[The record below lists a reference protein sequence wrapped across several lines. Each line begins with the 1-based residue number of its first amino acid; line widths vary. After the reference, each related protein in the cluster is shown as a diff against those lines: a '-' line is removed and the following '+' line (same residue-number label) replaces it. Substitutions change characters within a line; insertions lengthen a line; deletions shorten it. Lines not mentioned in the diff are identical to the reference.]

1 IASPPRVLRRTGP
14 AAEEVD
20 SLYVHDDF
28 VVLIEHFTA
37 RADDASIGPTARQ
50 LGFEHGESPMQGIA
64 RSDWFEPAQVV
75 DAWRAETV
83 AVANHRID
91 EQAHVPGRRVPATG
105 NQSAI
110 NRLARRIR
118 IGVHRLRVVLARKV
132 DDALGGELD
141 VAQIDGQPLEEIFK
155 VTPRHRY
162 QVNVSHTQL
171 NRREQSP
178 TRSWLRIR
186 LM

>member
-1 IASPPRVLRRTGP
+1 MALRIGIDVGGTFT
-14 AAEEVD
+14 
-20 SLYVHDDF
+20 DF
-28 VVLIEHFTA
+28 LLM
-37 RADDASIGPTARQ
+37 DDAGLSRVGKVLSTPDDPSIGPTARQ

-91 EQAHVPGRRVPATG
+91 EQAHVPGRGVPATG

-141 VAQIDGQPLEEIFK
+141 VAQIDGQPLGEIFK